1 LAENHQIYGHKQCI
15 YTVLANPMCFALALV
30 AAYRWN
36 CDKRESKLGFAQVCL
51 ADGAKLV

>member
-1 LAENHQIYGHKQCI
+1 MAENHQIYGHKQCI